1 MEGVIAGLLQDYE
14 AGKMSRRQLIQ
25 TLAMAATAA
34 SAGSSLPVAAAS
46 VFTAVSVD
54 HISYEVSDYKR
65 TRDFYADLLGMT
77 PTLENAQFSFSQ
89 LTFGDSMLV
98 VRNRPTESKVTFAS
112 RVDHVAYR
120 IEDWN
125 TERAKAEL
133 ERRGLKPR
141 LDTGGPAGPPNYA
154 SFHIEDPD
162 GFDVQISG
170 TVRPGD
176 SLYKKPGA

>member
-1 MEGVIAGLLQDYE
+1 MEGVIARLLQDYE
-14 AGKMSRRQLIQ
+14 TGKMNRRQLIQ

-34 SAGSSLPVAAAS
+34 SAGSAAPLAAAG

-65 TRDFYADLLGMT
+65 SRDFYTDLLGMT
-77 PTLENAQFSFSQ
+77 ATQENAQFSFCQ
-89 LTFGDSMLV
+89 LTFGNSMLV
-98 VRNRPTESKVTFAS
+98 VRNRTESIRPFVS
-112 RVDHVAYR
+112 RVDHVSYR

-125 TERAKAEL
+125 TERVKAEL
-133 ERRGLKPR
+133 ERRGFKPR

-154 SFHIEDPD
+154 SFHVEDPD
-162 GFDVQISG
+162 GFDIQISG
-170 TVRPGD
+170 TPRPGD